1 MSKLQVSTFLIC
13 SGIFLILFGNIYA
26 AVGVIVG
33 FAGIISGAV
42 CIAAP
47 SVRRLLERSKDK
59 NDED

>member
-1 MSKLQVSTFLIC
+1 MTKLQISTFLIC
-13 SGIFLILFGNIYA
+13 SGIFLIQFLGIYA

-33 FAGIISGAV
+33 FAGIISGLV

-47 SVRRLLERSKDK
+47 SVRRLLDRPRNK